1 MVDCMIIGDSIAVGT
16 GQVRKDCVTHAVGG
30 ISTHGWINKFK
41 NIPLNAKVVIIS
53 LGSNDIENMRHE
65 RENLEY
71 LRNSIVGDRVL
82 WILPYIKPRIQ
93 EIIWS
98 IAENYGDDVIVMQ
111 TVSGDGVHPTGRG
124 YKEIAKSF

>member
-1 MVDCMIIGDSIAVGT
+1 MVDCLIIGDSIAVGT
-16 GQVRKDCVTHAVGG
+16 GQVRKDCVTHAVSG

-41 NIPLNAKVVIIS
+41 NIPLNAKVVVIS

-65 RENLEY
+65 REDLEY
-71 LRNSIVGDRVL
+71 LRSNVIGDRVL
-82 WILPYIKPRIQ
+82 WILPHIKPRVQ
-93 EIIWS
+93 EIIWT

-111 TVSGDGVHPTGRG
+111 TVSADGVHPTGRG